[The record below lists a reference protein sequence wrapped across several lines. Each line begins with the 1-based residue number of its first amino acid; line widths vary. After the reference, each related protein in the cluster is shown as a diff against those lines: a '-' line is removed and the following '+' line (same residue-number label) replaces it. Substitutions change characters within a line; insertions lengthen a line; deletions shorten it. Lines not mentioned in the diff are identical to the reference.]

1 MMGNG
6 LAVSDGQLRAAKKI
20 GRAIQ
25 SFVDAESTP

>member
-1 MMGNG
+1 
-6 LAVSDGQLRAAKKI
+6 VSDGQLRAAKKI